1 MEKTESL
8 EIKTGRRYL
17 TADGDVAHVLKDDAR
32 GSHPVL
38 GYIEGMAHD
47 YYKSW
52 TKEGIFDIHTKSNNS
67 CAIVSEIPEDELVPF
82 DSSDDLKVDGS
93 LWIKATEDELS
104 AHGVR
109 DVRPTGVDGF
119 SWDALFYGGWEYS
132 ESFRGPWLAFA
143 KNKQI
148 APDS

>member
-38 GYIEGMAHD
+38 GYIEGIAHD
-47 YYKSW
+47 YHKSW

-82 DSSDDLKVDGS
+82 DSPDDLKVQWGYVYPR
-93 LWIKATEDELS
+93 I
-104 AHGVR
+104 
-109 DVRPTGVDGF
+109 
-119 SWDALFYGGWEYS
+119 
-132 ESFRGPWLAFA
+132 
-143 KNKQI
+143 
-148 APDS
+148 